1 MPGHT
6 SIRKK
11 KRKQKNQ
18 DRTCVNRT
26 WLELEA
32 GTNCVTISG
41 WIGRT
46 QMEMCG
52 GGGGEG
58 GKFYFTTKRL
68 HDQYMVSSG
77 QYRWIYCPL
86 VPEGSIKFSVMPSG
100 MKLRF
105 SHELLYQFS

>member
-1 MPGHT
+1 MGEVGG
-6 SIRKK
+6 RKK

-32 GTNCVTISG
+32 GTNFVTISG

-58 GKFYFTTKRL
+58 GKLYCQKSHRTRTYIYIYSSVYTYYFHLFQLDDFEQT
-68 HDQYMVSSG
+68 
-77 QYRWIYCPL
+77 CA
-86 VPEGSIKFSVMPSG
+86 
-100 MKLRF
+100 
-105 SHELLYQFS
+105 